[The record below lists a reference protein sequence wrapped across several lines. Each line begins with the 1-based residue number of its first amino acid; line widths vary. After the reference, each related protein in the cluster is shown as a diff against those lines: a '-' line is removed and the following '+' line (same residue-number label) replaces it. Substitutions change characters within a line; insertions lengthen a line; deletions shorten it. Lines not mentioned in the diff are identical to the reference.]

1 MAKDSHGP
9 SGEWN
14 PRYLVYA
21 KCQGVPDP
29 DAMLAKDEERYPGG
43 KMCGFIL
50 WIDAKWSEWA
60 TVTGHPRSKDRNAP
74 IWPDDHVVF
83 DAWLAESM

>member
-1 MAKDSHGP
+1 MRQ
-9 SGEWN
+9 WT
-14 PRYLVYA
+14 PRYTAYA
-21 KCQGVPDP
+21 QAHGRSPDQ
-29 DAMLAKDEERYPGG
+29 MLEFDSERYPGG

-74 IWPDDHVVF
+74 IWPGDHAAF
-83 DAWLAESM
+83 DV